1 MSKLDRR
8 LVVPALIASLLLVG
22 APATL
27 AQESEESPL
36 NYTGC
41 LKANGK
47 LKKLI
52 RGVNPVRRC
61 KVRETEIHLASEDTT
76 NIILN
81 SLETVIELADSAE
94 SRFEELEA
102 DVAHLNELVDGNILV
117 DSTFRNTALGAQAF
131 PSEELI
137 DNTAIG
143 AHTLENLKI
152 PGQGNTAV
160 GSFALQV
167 TEGGFFNTAIGHQ
180 ALRLLQ
186 EDDPDNALPEN
197 PNNARSN
204 IAVGHLA
211 GSRLGHGRFNIY
223 IGNPGQSSENGAI
236 RIGNAPFN
244 DKVFI
249 AGIAGTEVDGQP
261 VLVTGNGQLGVGM
274 SSRTYKKEIEPM
286 GARSDKLMRLRPVS
300 FRYRE
305 PNAKGNYPLQ
315 YGLIAEEVAEVYPEL
330 VGYSTDGKPQT
341 VSYHKLN
348 SMLLNELQ
356 KQHTQLAQ
364 QEQLIAEL
372 TARLDRV
379 EAGMKQP

>member
-81 SLETVIELADSAE
+81 SLDTVIELAETAE
-94 SRFEELEA
+94 DRFEELEA
-102 DVAHLNELVDGNILV
+102 DVDNLNEQVDGKILVDG
-117 DSTFRNTALGAQAF
+117 TFRNTALGAQAF

-143 AHTLENLKI
+143 AHALENLEI

-160 GSFALQV
+160 GSFALRI
-167 TEGGFFNTAIGHQ
+167 TRGGFFNTAIGHQ
-180 ALRLLQ
+180 ALQLLQ
-186 EDDPDNALPEN
+186 TDTPDPDN
-197 PNNARSN
+197 PNNARDN
-204 IAVGHLA
+204 IAVGRLA
-211 GSRLGHGRFNIY
+211 GSQLRAGRFNIY
-223 IGNPGQSSENGAI
+223 VGNTGQNSENGVI
-236 RIGNAPFN
+236 RIGDTPFQN
-244 DKVFI
+244 SVFI
-249 AGIAGTEVDGQP
+249 AGIAGTVLDGQP
-261 VLVTGNGQLGVGM
+261 VLVAGNGQLGVGM
-274 SSRTYKKEIEPM
+274 SSRTYKKKIEPM
-286 GARSDKLMRLRPVS
+286 GARSDDLMRLRPVS

-305 PNAKGNYPLQ
+305 PNDKGNYPLQ

-330 VGYSTDGKPQT
+330 VGYSADGKPQT

-372 TARLDRV
+372 TARLARV
-379 EAGMKQP
+379 EAGMTHP

>member
-1 MSKLDRR
+1 MSKLGRR
-8 LVVPALIASLLLVG
+8 LAVTAMIASLLLFVG

-81 SLETVIELADSAE
+81 SLETVIELAENAE
-94 SRFEELEA
+94 NRFQQLEA
-102 DVAHLNELVDGNILV
+102 DVDNLNEQVDGKILV
-117 DSTFRNTALGAQAF
+117 DSTLRNTALGAQAF
-131 PSEELI
+131 PSEELV

-143 AHTLENLKI
+143 AHALENLEI
-152 PGQGNTAV
+152 PGQGNTAI

-167 TEGGFFNTAIGHQ
+167 TRGGYFNTAIGHQ
-180 ALRLLQ
+180 ALRSL
-186 EDDPDNALPEN
+186 ETNTPDPNN
-197 PNNARSN
+197 PNNARNN

-211 GSRLGHGRFNIY
+211 GFQLDNGRFNIY
-223 IGNPGQSSENGAI
+223 IGNPGQSSEDGAI
-236 RIGNAPFN
+236 RIGDTPFQ
-244 DKVFI
+244 DKVFV
-249 AGIAGTEVDGQP
+249 AGIAGTALDGQP
-261 VLVTGNGQLGVGM
+261 VLVAGNGQLGVGM
-274 SSRTYKKEIEPM
+274 SSRIYKKEIETM
-286 GARSDKLMRLRPVS
+286 GTRSDDLMRLRPVS

-305 PNAKGNYPLQ
+305 ANAKGGYPLQ

-330 VGYSTDGKPQT
+330 VGYAADGKPQT

-348 SMLLNELQ
+348 GMLLNELQ
-356 KQHTQLAQ
+356 KQHAQLTE
-364 QEQLIAEL
+364 QERHIAEL
-372 TARLDRV
+372 TARLARV
-379 EAGMKQP
+379 EAEMTRQ